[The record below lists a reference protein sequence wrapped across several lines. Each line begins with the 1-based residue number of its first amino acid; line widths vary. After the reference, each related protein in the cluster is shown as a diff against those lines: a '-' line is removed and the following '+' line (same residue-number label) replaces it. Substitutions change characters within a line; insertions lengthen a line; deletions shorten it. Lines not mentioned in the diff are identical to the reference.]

1 MGTGKTTASGYVVD
15 DDSSGWRGIKLWT
28 SDEDVHV
35 VGTCNGLIC
44 FCNDGKLGGRV
55 SLLNPITEEQLVVPP
70 LPARYHYSSG
80 SGQGQPAPSVRRW
93 HEAYSF
99 GYHPITGRYK
109 IVHVDLASEPIAV
122 QVFTLGEASWRGV
135 PLPAAVG
142 AIGNLGSGGLVSV
155 DGTTYWLGKD
165 GSGGKVVSLELGDER
180 LHASPLPV
188 TTKPGVALTVVH
200 GRLGVALDRNGKTD
214 VWVLEGRRW
223 SRRYE
228 VQLDGRQR
236 LTSPRFAHGKYVL
249 TEKEV
254 TERWRQGSDIYGHR
268 LTEKR
273 SLLLCNVSRSREPA
287 VRGVQGSIDRA
298 FAYVPTMEPL
308 SVYASRL

>member
-1 MGTGKTTASGYVVD
+1 
-15 DDSSGWRGIKLWT
+15 L
-28 SDEDVHV
+28 
-35 VGTCNGLIC
+35 
-44 FCNDGKLGGRV
+44 
-55 SLLNPITEEQLVVPP
+55 
-70 LPARYHYSSG
+70 
-80 SGQGQPAPSVRRW
+80 
-93 HEAYSF
+93 
-99 GYHPITGRYK
+99 
-109 IVHVDLASEPIAV
+109 
-122 QVFTLGEASWRGV
+122 
-135 PLPAAVG
+135 PLPAAVR
-142 AIGNLGSGGLVSV
+142 AIGSLGSGGVVSV
-155 DGTTYWLGKD
+155 DGTTYWLAND
-165 GSGGKVVSLELGDER
+165 GDAGKVVSLDLGDER